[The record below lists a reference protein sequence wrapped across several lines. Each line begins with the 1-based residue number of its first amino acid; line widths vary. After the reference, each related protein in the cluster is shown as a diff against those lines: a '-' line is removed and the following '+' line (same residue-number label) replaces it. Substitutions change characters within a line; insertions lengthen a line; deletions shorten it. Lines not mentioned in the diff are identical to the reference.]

1 MSKEADNRK
10 DFAVYSARQRFLR
23 YCLVLILAGVVVFA
37 WLSVLTFSPT
47 DSPAKIIY
55 PPPPIHNAAG
65 QAGAFISY
73 QLIYWIGKAATY
85 VLLITITVVAGVMLT
100 GRRIYHWPWR
110 LVGSGLTVIA
120 TSAGSYIL
128 APDNG
133 PIFKGTGGV
142 IGISTGDFLLRHC
155 ASTGS
160 ALVLITTMGVG
171 MVLLADK
178 FIISLLKSTLKIL
191 RRIGTGRL
199 DRARTR
205 LPKRPIRPARPVRPA
220 LPAPERP
227 IIVNAAGVKT
237 ASVPRTGS
245 SQRRTIGS
253 EQAGYE
259 LPSLDLLAEPT
270 SGYLEAQEALV
281 QEKRNILQQTLED
294 FGVDARI
301 VSHMTGPVVSLLELS
316 LAPGVKVSQISS
328 LAPDIAR
335 ALSVPGVRVVSPL
348 PGRDTVGVEIPNL
361 DKEIVRLKEL
371 MTLAPEAS
379 EKMRLPLYLG
389 KDAAGTP
396 IISDL
401 ATMPH
406 LLLAGTTGSG
416 KSVSI
421 NAMLVSMLMTRT
433 PKEVRL
439 ILIDPK
445 MVEMA
450 AFEKIP
456 HLLCPIVNDMR
467 RVEDILEWVATKMDE
482 RYDLFKEVGIR
493 NIVEYNN
500 LSAEEIYHRLGAE
513 TFEEKAQVVAPMP
526 YYVLVI
532 DELADLIMTSSKEVE
547 GHIIRIAQKARAV
560 GIHMIIA
567 TQRPSV
573 NVVTGLIKSN
583 IPCRISFRVASRQES
598 RIVLDQNGAEVLLGQ
613 GDMLFL
619 PPGTSNLV
627 RAQGTYVDE
636 REIRAV
642 VRHVREQTEP
652 EYLEEL
658 VRLQKA
664 PTEGDTSQRDELFD
678 QAVEIIL
685 SAQRGSV
692 SLLQRRLQ
700 IGYTRA
706 SRIVDQMADAGI
718 LGDYKGSQARECLM
732 SLEQW
737 YDLKERESR
746 SADRTNAE
754 PIDTR
759 KIP

>member
-1 MSKEADNRK
+1 MSSKEADNRK
-10 DFAVYSARQRFLR
+10 DFVVYSARERFLR
-23 YCLVLILAGVVVFA
+23 YCMVLILVGVAIFT
-37 WLSVLTFSPT
+37 WISVLTFSPT
-47 DSPAKIIY
+47 DPPARVIY
-55 PPPPIHNAAG
+55 PPPPVENAAG
-65 QAGAFISY
+65 QVGAFIAY
-73 QLIYWIGKAATY
+73 QLIFWIGKAATY
-85 VLLITITVVAGVMLT
+85 ALLIIITIAAGIMLT
-100 GRRIYHWPWR
+100 GKRISDWAWR
-110 LVGSGLTVIA
+110 LVGLGLTIIA
-120 TSAGSYIL
+120 ISATSYIL
-128 APDNG
+128 SLDDG
-133 PIFKGTGGV
+133 LILQGSGGI
-142 IGISTGDFLLRHC
+142 IGISTGKFLQQHC
-155 ASTGS
+155 ATIGS
-160 ALVLITTMGVG
+160 ALILITTMGVG
-171 MVLLADK
+171 IVLLADK
-178 FIISLLKSTLKIL
+178 FIVSLIRAIPKIL
-191 RRIGTGRL
+191 KQI
-199 DRARTR
+199 AREEPR
-205 LPKRPIRPARPVRPA
+205 KAKIHIPKRPARPVRPA
-220 LPAPERP
+220 LPAPQKP
-227 IIVNAAGVKT
+227 ITVNAVANT
-237 ASVPRTGS
+237 TGTS
-245 SQRRTIGS
+245 RARSPQRRTTS
-253 EQAGYE
+253 KHDGYE
-259 LPSLDLLAEPT
+259 LPSLDLLADP
-270 SGYLEAQEALV
+270 SGSYLETQEALV
-281 QEKRNILQQTLED
+281 REKREILQQTLED
-294 FGVDARI
+294 FGVEAKV

-328 LAPDIAR
+328 LAQDIAR
-335 ALSVPGVRVVSPL
+335 ALSVPGVRVVSPI
-348 PGRDTVGVEIPNL
+348 PGRNTVGIEIPNL

-371 MTLAPEAS
+371 MSLASDAA
-379 EKMRLPLYLG
+379 EKMHIPLYLG

-396 IISDL
+396 IITDL
-401 ATMPH
+401 TTMPH

-421 NAMLVSMLMTRT
+421 NAMLVSILMTRT

-482 RYDLFKEVGIR
+482 RYDLFKEVGVR
-493 NIVEYNN
+493 NIIEYNR
-500 LSAEEIYHRLGAE
+500 LSSEEICRRLGVE
-513 TFEEKAQVVAPMP
+513 TFEEKSQIISPMP

-532 DELADLIMTSSKEVE
+532 DELADLLMTSSKEVE

-560 GIHMIIA
+560 GIHMILA
-567 TQRPSV
+567 TQRPSA

-619 PPGTSNLV
+619 PPGTSNLI

-642 VRHVREQTEP
+642 VRHVRQQCEP
-652 EYLEEL
+652 EFLEEL
-658 VRLQKA
+658 VRIQKGPA
-664 PTEGDTSQRDELFD
+664 QSGSDQRDELFD
-678 QAVEIIL
+678 KAVEIVL

-732 SLEQW
+732 TLEEW
-737 YDLKERESR
+737 YALKEAQ
-746 SADRTNAE
+746 SANSANTTSVVKDNK
-754 PIDTR
+754 PS
-759 KIP
+759 